1 MAATCWRA
9 SSPHS
14 KRRSR
19 PAAELLIIDNGS
31 TDGAPDLARARGA
44 RVIAMGRNAG
54 FAAAVNRGIREAS
67 HPLVAILNSDV
78 ELAPDYLEKL
88 AAVNAPFATGKILS
102 PSGLLD
108 GTFDL
113 TCRGATTWRGG
124 AGHPDAPPFD
134 QPRDIA
140 SPPWTAVLYRAE
152 VFRQVGLL
160 EESFE
165 SYLEDVDFG
174 LRCAAQRITGRYVP
188 DARAVHLG
196 SATLGR
202 WHPETVRRMA
212 RNQLLLAARH
222 YAARHLWPVLV
233 AQFLW
238 GAVAI
243 RHGRGLAWARGKFQG
258 LRQFSRPPARKF
270 QTNGENVQLGANWLP
285 PAFQP
290 APGRAGKRVRR
301 QDCLPPI
308 FQTGPGSTRPSTAI
322 QRTVH
327 PRRQSGHVLETV
339 FPAHRRGKVTH
350 E

>member
-1 MAATCWRA
+1 MNISAIVPVWNGRDVLARLLA
-9 SSPHS
+9 SLDAQ
-14 KRRSR
+14 SR
-19 PAAELLIIDNGS
+19 PAAELLIVDNGS

-108 GTFDL
+108 GTFDM
-113 TCRGATTWRGG
+113 TCRGATTWRSG
-124 AGHPDAPPFD
+124 AGYRDAPPFD
-134 QPRDIA
+134 RPFEQPRDIA

-165 SYLEDVDFG
+165 SYLEDADFG

-188 DARAVHLG
+188 EARAVHVG

-202 WHPETVRRMA
+202 WHPETVRLMA

-243 RHGRGLAWARGKFQG
+243 RHGRGLAWAHGKFQG
-258 LRQFSRPPARKF
+258 LRLFSAARTQYQQTDPELLEQVLRSNEQFIRAASQDKYWRLYF
-270 QTNGENVQLGANWLP
+270 LLTGGA
-285 PAFQP
+285 
-290 APGRAGKRVRR
+290 K
-301 QDCLPPI
+301 
-308 FQTGPGSTRPSTAI
+308 
-322 QRTVH
+322 
-327 PRRQSGHVLETV
+327 
-339 FPAHRRGKVTH
+339 
-350 E
+350 